1 LHCKPTPPFLLLT
14 LPTLVLL
21 VSDLFCRQAEAASRD
36 PICLHS
42 VRITSTYMQKLTD
55 THTFR
60 RYWQCLPG
68 TPSPPPPEVAAG
80 TYLSG
85 KTALFPDS
93 EGGLTG
99 FTPLDPVL
107 PSQNWTVTGTGMI
120 IWPFPPPLLL
130 APPSADCVS
139 VQPYSTLGTLPGCL
153 QVIPGSSQAQ
163 VRSSNCSVSSWLT
176 KRAHIWPVD

>member
-1 LHCKPTPPFLLLT
+1 MTPCLFVQVSACILSLEDLVAATPFCIAS
-14 LPTLVLL
+14 PPIP
-21 VSDLFCRQAEAASRD
+21 SRD
-36 PICLHS
+36 TTCLHF
-42 VRITSTYMQKLTD
+42 VRITSTYVQKLSGTYALC
-55 THTFR
+55 

-107 PSQNWTVTGTGMI
+107 PSQNWTVTGTGVI
-120 IWPFPPPLLL
+120 IWQTPPPP
-130 APPSADCVS
+130 ACPSQC
-139 VQPYSTLGTLPGCL
+139 
-153 QVIPGSSQAQ
+153 
-163 VRSSNCSVSSWLT
+163 
-176 KRAHIWPVD
+176 

>member
-1 LHCKPTPPFLLLT
+1 MGQVTWLSHDVMRPLHDYLPVSARACIVSLDDPFALHRKLNLLPNYFADDQKLQQET
-14 LPTLVLL
+14 ISIRV
-21 VSDLFCRQAEAASRD
+21 
-36 PICLHS
+36 
-42 VRITSTYMQKLTD
+42 TSTYMQKLTD
-55 THTFR
+55 THTLY

-107 PSQNWTVTGTGMI
+107 PSQNWTVTGTGVI
-120 IWPFPPPLLL
+120 IWPVSGFTPPC
-130 APPSADCVS
+130 AYCVS
-139 VQPYSTLGTLPGCL
+139 VQPNFSLGTLC
-153 QVIPGSSQAQ
+153 
-163 VRSSNCSVSSWLT
+163 RSYNCSL
-176 KRAHIWPVD
+176 